1 MSRAAT
7 TRSTSPAAPSRATSQ
22 AAAAR
27 TNARFIPAR
36 AISIYT
42 GSFSDFDGV
51 EIKSGGVSFFG
62 ASTYTGTTTISGGT
76 LIAANSTGS
85 ATGNGAVR
93 VTGGT
98 LGGNGSIAGAVS
110 IGGAVTI
117 LRSGS
122 AALAPGA
129 SGQPHATL
137 AIQNSLTFQTGGTY
151 LYSFNANRNNSR
163 ADEVIANG
171 VTIAGSATLA
181 VHGQIDG
188 RLPVGTTFPVISN
201 TATTP
206 IAGTFANLPHG
217 SIITIQGNRLRAS
230 YDGGDGNNDLQLR
243 VVP

>member
-27 TNARFIPAR
+27 TTARFIPAR

-76 LIAANSTGS
+76 FIAANSTGS
-85 ATGNGAVR
+85 ATGSGTVQ

-98 LGGNGSIAGAVS
+98 LDNTDS
-110 IGGAVTI
+110 IGGTVTVGGG
-117 LRSGS
+117 SG
-122 AALAPGA
+122 P
-129 SGQPHATL
+129 ATL
-137 AIQNSLTFQTGGTY
+137 APRASSGKEATLTIQSTLTFQAGGTY
-151 LYSFNANRNNSR
+151 VYNFKANRNNSK

-171 VTIAGSATLA
+171 VTISGGAT
-181 VHGQIDG
+181 VTVDG
-188 RLPVGTTFPVISN
+188 KIASQLPIGTTFILISN
-201 TATTP
+201 TAATP
-206 IAGTFANLPHG
+206 IAGTFANLPDG
-217 SIITIQGNRLRAS
+217 SILTIDGNHLQAS
-230 YDGGDGNNDLQLR
+230 YEGGDGNDLRLT